1 MFGTFKYKCCVCGRI
16 TSQVL
21 SLHNVMFSEEQ
32 CQVSA
37 FLVTGTYE
45 GLLSQSESSWS
56 MWRLTMRIGG
66 GDHRK
71 FMVSGTVYLMYLV
84 VNLALARFWMNMR
97 KLSWL
102 SMSMQSWLEYFM
114 YHT

>member
-1 MFGTFKYKCCVCGRI
+1 MFRTFKYKCCVSGTGNI
-16 TSQVL
+16 KS
-21 SLHNVMFSEEQ
+21 HNCTDNISSFVMFLEEQ
-32 CQVSA
+32 CQVFA

-71 FMVSGTVYLMYLV
+71 FMVSGTVYLVYLG

-102 SMSMQSWLEYFM
+102 KYLNYNI
-114 YHT
+114 